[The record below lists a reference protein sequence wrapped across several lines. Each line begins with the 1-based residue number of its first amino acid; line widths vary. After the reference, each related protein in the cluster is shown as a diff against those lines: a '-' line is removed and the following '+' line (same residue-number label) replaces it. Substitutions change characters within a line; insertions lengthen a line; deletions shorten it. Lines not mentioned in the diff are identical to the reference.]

1 MLQKSRMQLKRQ
13 LKSNAVRA
21 ARERAGLTREQL
33 AVRAGISSTT
43 LYLAERAGL
52 ISAATAAKLA
62 PILGVSANA
71 LREPWLERA
80 TSADEEGSP

>member
-1 MLQKSRMQLKRQ
+1 MRNLRPPSLIR
-13 LKSNAVRA
+13 N
-21 ARERAGLTREQL
+21 ARERAGLTREQA

-62 PILGVSANA
+62 PILGVPADQLLA
-71 LREPWLERA
+71 PERR
-80 TSADEEGSP
+80 

>member
-1 MLQKSRMQLKRQ
+1 MFHSARVQMNSSLKW
-13 LKSNAVRA
+13 NAVRT

-33 AVRAGISSTT
+33 AVKAGMSSTT

-62 PILGVSANA
+62 PILGVSAEA
-71 LREPWLERA
+71 LREPSERESA
-80 TSADEEGSP
+80 TSTETGS

>member
-1 MLQKSRMQLKRQ
+1 MQLNRQ

-33 AVRAGISSTT
+33 AVRAGMSSTT

-71 LREPWLERA
+71 LREPWDGRG
-80 TSADEEGSP
+80 TCDGKEGSP